1 MLCNAVHIGIMRF
14 SPCNAQQVRNG
25 GRVLQ
30 ALDICKT
37 HGFQHEPDPLLTLL
51 TATPAMQV
59 TLEGR
64 PPTLTL
70 SQIGCMHLTDVAK
83 LYSVLPQQEHCL
95 SNGLLHTDVPVHIYI
110 LFV

>member
-1 MLCNAVHIGIMRF
+1 
-14 SPCNAQQVRNG
+14 
-25 GRVLQ
+25 
-30 ALDICKT
+30 
-37 HGFQHEPDPLLTLL
+37 
-51 TATPAMQV
+51 
-59 TLEGR
+59 LEGR